1 MFKKLYETKMINASE
16 FYDFRDLEKYPL
28 YIKFAK
34 IKYRL
39 LWIDLFPSEE
49 LTKIDSLQAFKWF
62 LDKNDWVYEEK
73 YFKMVCLE
81 FQSEINLP
89 YS

>member
-1 MFKKLYETKMINASE
+1 MKKRYETRMINAYE
-16 FYDFRDLEKYPL
+16 FYDYRNLKQYPL
-28 YIKFAK
+28 YIKFVK
-34 IKYRL
+34 RKYRL

-49 LTKIDSLQAFKWF
+49 LAKIDSLQALKWF
-62 LDKNDWVYEEK
+62 LDENDWVYERK
-73 YFKMVCLE
+73 YFKMVCQE